1 MPVRPNSKQR
11 TESCFS
17 SDPASGV
24 QSRVGSSPQEPIGHT
39 APLDGEAEVDDD
51 FFEDWIFGDLEDGQP
66 VVEPEE
72 GRKAKPIRAP
82 CLPSPEEIEA
92 HAVSHIPFRAWCSHC
107 VRGRG
112 KSYAHRRVVRSDD
125 PEEIPVISI
134 DYGFFGAPGELP
146 SDAVGGAKMPVLVVR
161 DRKSKALFTHLVP
174 SKGVEHFYPEQALCR
189 DLKFLGYPSLVIK
202 SDQEPSIKAVAD
214 AVKNAFAS
222 SNVRVQLENSPK
234 GDHHGKSNG
243 EAEAAVEITQGLC
256 RTYKDACEIGM
267 GEIIDPKSPMLAWLI
282 EHAGNMYTLYA
293 HDDTM
298 KDGLTPFRRL
308 KGRDWQVSLPPWG
321 EAVDYRVRTKHKLE
335 ARWSTGIFCGI
346 RLNTTEKVV
355 ATENGVVVVQS
366 IRRKPKE
373 LRWDPDLFKKVKG
386 TPWAPVPG
394 RAARPEE
401 AQELPEAVTVEP
413 ELPDEPA
420 KEAVPAERSEAP
432 RRVYLRQTDLDKHGY
447 TASCPACDLIRA
459 GVSREGVHHTE
470 FCRARLVEKL
480 EETTEGRKRLEAAK
494 RKEGPVKA
502 RKVEQPDG
510 GSKDRSTVSVPGPRS
525 GSGLTEK
532 RNAEETNGQEAS
544 PHKKIHSESAKKARV
559 SPDESVVSTPGPGA
573 TSGQSAASA
582 SGVSQPQNMEVS
594 EESATSRKRPAETED
609 AMVTNFLLSLRQGFL
624 NSVAGDPYPVCEE
637 KFDTSGY
644 EEFETSYYDDIS
656 GKPLKPELVRE
667 SRLEELSTIKEM
679 QVWEVIPRPKN
690 EKTVS
695 TRWVDINKKDE
706 RQPKYRSRLVA
717 RELKK
722 TFRSGVSSDPHTPSW
737 QDFYASMPPISALRT
752 LFALATTR
760 RVPGLDGRMQEL
772 PRNQCLIF
780 LDIKKAHFWA
790 DARRRILVELPI
802 ETGVDTQK
810 FVGLLK
816 KSLYGTRDAPANW
829 EATILRVMTLLGFV
843 QGRSNSCLYFHPVRG
858 IRVEVHGDDFT
869 GLGAQDQLKWFA
881 TELGK
886 HWTVENRGYLGPP
899 GMPGTKQSIDIL
911 NRLVT
916 WTERGIELEA
926 DPRHS
931 ELIIREM
938 GCDGAKVTT
947 ALVKERLE
955 EVENSEPL
963 EPSEVPRY
971 RSVSMRLAYLA
982 QDRPDLQVLA
992 KELAKG
998 LKNPTKAHW
1007 MMLKRGARYL
1017 KNKPRLIHL
1026 FPFQQTAHRLEVWCD
1041 ADHAGCL
1048 RTRKSTTGY
1057 CIRIGGST
1065 TKTSCKGQ
1073 AVIALSSG
1081 EAEYYS
1087 LTSAACNALGEQS
1100 VLRDWGL
1107 WFPIHI
1113 WMDSTTGLS
1122 IGSRH
1127 GLGRVKHLDTIF
1139 LWVQDAVNAKR
1150 ISLGKQPTLKMLAD
1164 LLTKPLD
1171 QARVRTL
1178 LEGMNYFY
1186 ATGRHGLALDV

>member
-1 MPVRPNSKQR
+1 MPG
-11 TESCFS
+11 
-17 SDPASGV
+17 DASV
-24 QSRVGSSPQEPIGHT
+24 
-39 APLDGEAEVDDD
+39 
-51 FFEDWIFGDLEDGQP
+51 
-66 VVEPEE
+66 
-72 GRKAKPIRAP
+72 
-82 CLPSPEEIEA
+82 
-92 HAVSHIPFRAWCSHC
+92 
-107 VRGRG
+107 
-112 KSYAHRRVVRSDD
+112 
-125 PEEIPVISI
+125 
-134 DYGFFGAPGELP
+134 
-146 SDAVGGAKMPVLVVR
+146 
-161 DRKSKALFTHLVP
+161 
-174 SKGVEHFYPEQALCR
+174 
-189 DLKFLGYPSLVIK
+189 
-202 SDQEPSIKAVAD
+202 
-214 AVKNAFAS
+214 
-222 SNVRVQLENSPK
+222 
-234 GDHHGKSNG
+234 
-243 EAEAAVEITQGLC
+243 
-256 RTYKDACEIGM
+256 
-267 GEIIDPKSPMLAWLI
+267 
-282 EHAGNMYTLYA
+282 
-293 HDDTM
+293 
-298 KDGLTPFRRL
+298 
-308 KGRDWQVSLPPWG
+308 
-321 EAVDYRVRTKHKLE
+321 
-335 ARWSTGIFCGI
+335 
-346 RLNTTEKVV
+346 
-355 ATENGVVVVQS
+355 
-366 IRRKPKE
+366 
-373 LRWDPDLFKKVKG
+373 
-386 TPWAPVPG
+386 
-394 RAARPEE
+394 
-401 AQELPEAVTVEP
+401 
-413 ELPDEPA
+413 
-420 KEAVPAERSEAP
+420 
-432 RRVYLRQTDLDKHGY
+432 
-447 TASCPACDLIRA
+447 
-459 GVSREGVHHTE
+459 
-470 FCRARLVEKL
+470 
-480 EETTEGRKRLEAAK
+480 
-494 RKEGPVKA
+494 
-502 RKVEQPDG
+502 
-510 GSKDRSTVSVPGPRS
+510 
-525 GSGLTEK
+525 
-532 RNAEETNGQEAS
+532 
-544 PHKKIHSESAKKARV
+544 
-559 SPDESVVSTPGPGA
+559 
-573 TSGQSAASA
+573 
-582 SGVSQPQNMEVS
+582 
-594 EESATSRKRPAETED
+594 
-609 AMVTNFLLSLRQGFL
+609 
-624 NSVAGDPYPVCEE
+624 
-637 KFDTSGY
+637 
-644 EEFETSYYDDIS
+644 
-656 GKPLKPELVRE
+656 
-667 SRLEELSTIKEM
+667 
-679 QVWEVIPRPKN
+679 
-690 EKTVS
+690 
-695 TRWVDINKKDE
+695 
-706 RQPKYRSRLVA
+706 
-717 RELKK
+717 
-722 TFRSGVSSDPHTPSW
+722 
-737 QDFYASMPPISALRT
+737 
-752 LFALATTR
+752 
-760 RVPGLDGRMQEL
+760 
-772 PRNQCLIF
+772 
-780 LDIKKAHFWA
+780 
-790 DARRRILVELPI
+790 VELPI

-963 EPSEVPRY
+963 ESSEVPRY

-1057 CIRIGGST
+1057 CIRIGEST